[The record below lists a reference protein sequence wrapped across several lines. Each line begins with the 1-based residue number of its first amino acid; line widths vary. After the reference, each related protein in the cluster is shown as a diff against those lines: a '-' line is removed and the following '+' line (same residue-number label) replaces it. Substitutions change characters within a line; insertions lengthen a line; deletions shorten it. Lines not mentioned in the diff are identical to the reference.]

1 MPALNAA
8 ASPLLLLP
16 RGPLP
21 LLLRWPLLLLLLL
34 MALPLA
40 LARAWA
46 SIALIQCCKTQEH
59 DKRYV
64 VRSR

>member
-21 LLLRWPLLLLLLL
+21 LLLRWPLLLMM
-34 MALPLA
+34 MAFPLA

-46 SIALIQCCKTQEH
+46 SMALIQCCKTQEQ